1 LVRLGIFERS
11 GRGVLQSA
19 TEATLAAAA
28 ADADV
33 AVELVKAEKM
43 ALRTK
48 NVRG

>member
-1 LVRLGIFERS
+1 MRRPW
-11 GRGVLQSA
+11 RPRK
-19 TEATLAAAA
+19 
-28 ADADV
+28 ADADF